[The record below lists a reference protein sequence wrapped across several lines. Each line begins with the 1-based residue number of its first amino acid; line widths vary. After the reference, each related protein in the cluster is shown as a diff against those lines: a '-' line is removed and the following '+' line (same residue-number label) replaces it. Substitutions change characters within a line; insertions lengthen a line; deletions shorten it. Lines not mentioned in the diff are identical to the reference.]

1 MMTAST
7 RWSIVPLLVGPA
19 LLALGLVLLG
29 ISNELGGVGPLDRSA
44 FGWLVPVPM
53 LLLAP
58 GAAASAG
65 PRAGRTASRRAID
78 AMGLGLGA
86 VTFAALA
93 TGTRQLGCSPH
104 PSTLAV
110 LMASLPVPLVLG
122 MGWALAGRAALRFA
136 DRPLAAIVVGALGA
150 VGAAI
155 AALLT
160 FGLLFPAAG
169 CAYVPTPG

>member
-1 MMTAST
+1 MTTTGRAPSAA
-7 RWSIVPLLVGPA
+7 RLLAGPA

-29 ISNELGGVGPLDRSA
+29 VSNELGGVGPLDRAA

-58 GAAASAG
+58 GVAASAAQRG
-65 PRAGRTASRRAID
+65 DRTPARRAID
-78 AMGLGLGA
+78 LMGLGLGA
-86 VTFAALA
+86 VTFVALA
-93 TGTRQLGCSPH
+93 TGTRQLGCDPH

-110 LMASLPVPLVLG
+110 LTASLPVPLVLG
-122 MGWALAGRAALRFA
+122 AGWALAGRAALRFA
-136 DRPLAAIVVGALGA
+136 DRPLAAVVVGALGA

-155 AALLT
+155 AMLLT
-160 FGLLFPAAG
+160 IGLLFPAAG